1 MASGILFRGNFS
13 GFARVAGLRLVLA
26 GLPGIA
32 CGAETAGSR
41 PTLPEV
47 QVVDTVPLSG
57 IGVSLNQV
65 PANVQRITGDQLS
78 RQPGSNL
85 SDFLNQN
92 VGSVNINDTQGNP
105 FQPDVN
111 FRGFSASPI
120 LGTPAGL
127 SVFVDGVRIN
137 EAFGDTVNWDLIPKS
152 AIAGMTLLPGSNP
165 VFGLN
170 TLGGA
175 LAINTK
181 NGFQFPG
188 TELRA
193 NGGSFGRQSYELE
206 TGGHGERA
214 DYFITGNVFD
224 DKGWGQRNPSRV
236 NQWFA
241 QTGIQ
246 GDSTQLQAS
255 FTYADTRLAG
265 NQTLPLSFF
274 NDPSQAYTSPDI
286 TANRL
291 AFLNLKGAHTLSAN
305 TQIAANAYYRSVTTN
320 VFNSNINDHFNTGLS
335 PGPGNQPAFNAINN
349 IGETRRGGSLQLT
362 TRGDLANRSNNLT
375 AGFSHDRGDINFTQF
390 NQEAPIAPDR
400 DTTSAANPV
409 LQTRLRAATRQYGLY
424 VTDTYALN
432 AKTHLTVSGRYNR
445 AELELQDEL
454 GTALNGNHR
463 FQRFNPALGLT
474 YNPVNALTTYV
485 SYNEGMRIPT
495 PVELT
500 CADRNAP
507 CSLPNAFSADPPL
520 NAVVSKTWE
529 VGARGRWSDGIAWR
543 AALFRTDLND
553 DIQFISS
560 GGSATSTGYFQN
572 VGTTRREGLEL
583 GFDDKTGR
591 LAISAHY
598 SYISATFRTPLIL
611 NNPNN
616 STAQPI
622 QCPTCT
628 DIQVTPGNRIPG
640 IPRHLLKLRAA
651 YRYSDNLSAGLNLFA
666 ASGQYARGDENNLDV
681 NGPVPGYAVV
691 NVDAR
696 YHLAPNLELFG
707 TISNVFNRQY
717 HTFGL
722 LGQNV
727 FTAPGNAFDYTG
739 ASFRPEQF
747 RAAAAPRAA
756 WIGIAY
762 RFSSK

>member
-1 MASGILFRGNFS
+1 MTSGIRFRGNFS
-13 GFARVAGLRLVLA
+13 GFALVAGLRLVLA

-32 CGAETAGSR
+32 CGADTADS
-41 PTLPEV
+41 PPMLPEV

-57 IGVSLNQV
+57 IGVPLNQV
-65 PANVQRITGDQLS
+65 PANVQTVTRDQLL

-85 SDFLNQN
+85 SDLLNLN

-120 LGTPAGL
+120 LGTPAGM
-127 SVFVDGVRIN
+127 SVFVDGVRVN

-152 AIAGMTLLPGSNP
+152 AIASMTLLPGSNP

-206 TGGHGERA
+206 TGGHGEHA

-224 DKGWGQRNPSRV
+224 DRGWGQRNPSRV
-236 NQWFA
+236 NQWYA

-246 GDSTQLQAS
+246 GNSTQLQAS

-274 NDPSQAYTSPDI
+274 NDPSQAYTFPDI

-320 VFNSNINDHFNTGLS
+320 IFNSNINDNFNTGLP

-349 IGETRRGGSLQLT
+349 IGENRRGGSFQLT
-362 TRGDLANRSNNLT
+362 ALGDLANRKNSLT
-375 AGFSHDRGDINFTQF
+375 VGLSYDRGNIDFTQF
-390 NQEAPIAPDR
+390 NQEAPLAPDR

-409 LQTRLRAATRQYGLY
+409 LRTSLRATTGHYGLY
-424 VTDTYALN
+424 ITDTFALN
-432 AKTHLTVSGRYNR
+432 EKTHLTVSGRYNR
-445 AELELQDEL
+445 ATLELQDQL

-463 FQRFNPALGLT
+463 FQRFNPAIGLT
-474 YNPVNALTTYV
+474 YNPVNVLTTYV
-485 SYNEGMRIPT
+485 SYNEGMRVPT

-500 CADRNAP
+500 CSDRNAP

-520 NAVVSKTWE
+520 NAVVSKTRE
-529 VGARGRWSDGIAWR
+529 VGARGRWSEGIAWS
-543 AALFRTDLND
+543 AALFRTDLTD

-560 GGSATSTGYFQN
+560 GGGAASSGYFQN
-572 VGTTRREGLEL
+572 VGTTRRAGLEL
-583 GFDDKTGR
+583 SLDNKIGKLD
-591 LAISAHY
+591 LSARY
-598 SYISATFRTPLIL
+598 SHISATFRTPLIL
-611 NNPNN
+611 NSPNN
-616 STAQPI
+616 SAARPL
-622 QCPTCT
+622 QCPACT

-640 IPRHLLKLRAA
+640 IPRHLLKLRAD
-651 YRYSDNLSAGLNLFA
+651 YRFADNLSAGMGLFA
-666 ASGQYARGDENNLDV
+666 AASQYARGDENNLDV

-691 NVDAR
+691 SLDAR
-696 YHLAPNLELFG
+696 YNLARNLDLLG
-707 TISNVFNRQY
+707 TINNIFNRQY
-717 HTFGL
+717 QTFGL

-727 FTAPGNAFDYTG
+727 FTAPGHVFDYTG

-762 RFSSK
+762 RFSSR